1 MVRPLLDS
9 LIDEFTKILKREV
22 GCDKKSTRNTEWC
35 NSYVT
40 EEVLICNW
48 PFLGKKSCFF
58 TGEIKSCVT
67 HITQNPPR
75 HLVHIGFWS
84 GIGHRIS
91 ADIQV
96 CLSCLLM

>member
-9 LIDEFTKILKREV
+9 LIAEVTEILKRDG

-48 PFLGKKSCFF
+48 QAFLFGFQILSEFKSNTTIFPNTIDF
-58 TGEIKSCVT
+58 
-67 HITQNPPR
+67 QWY
-75 HLVHIGFWS
+75 L
-84 GIGHRIS
+84 
-91 ADIQV
+91 A
-96 CLSCLLM
+96 

>member
-9 LIDEFTKILKREV
+9 LIAEVTEILKRDG

-48 PFLGKKSCFF
+48 QAFLAVQDSSIGDL
-58 TGEIKSCVT
+58 VT
-67 HITQNPPR
+67 HSLTES
-75 HLVHIGFWS
+75 VS
-84 GIGHRIS
+84 
-91 ADIQV
+91 QV
-96 CLSCLLM
+96 TFDFCDNDKTFERLLRDF